1 MLNMNINNS
10 KNGGTIGGAAE
21 LESVQTNPHGVGGAT
36 NGVSVSSTAAA
47 AILNHNALRKSM
59 QASNG
64 GVRSLQTA
72 VNSSNHH
79 NQ

>member
-36 NGVSVSSTAAA
+36 NGVSVSSTAARG
-47 AILNHNALRKSM
+47 HN
-59 QASNG
+59 
-64 GVRSLQTA
+64 
-72 VNSSNHH
+72 
-79 NQ
+79 